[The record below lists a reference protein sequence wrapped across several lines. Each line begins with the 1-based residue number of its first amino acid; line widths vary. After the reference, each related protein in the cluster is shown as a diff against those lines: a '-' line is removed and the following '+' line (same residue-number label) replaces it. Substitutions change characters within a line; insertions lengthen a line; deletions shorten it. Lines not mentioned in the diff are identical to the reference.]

1 MNPKV
6 LGILAYVLAAVAI
19 AASLYAVIETLP
31 NYKATNDRIVSDG
44 SAIMARLLESY
55 RGTMK
60 QLAYVAAGSGAVAAI
75 LGLVASKRGWKP
87 GLVAAVL
94 GLAAFGAQF
103 AWAV

>member
-6 LGILAYVLAAVAI
+6 LGVLAYVLAV
-19 AASLYAVIETLP
+19 V
-31 NYKATNDRIVSDG
+31 
-44 SAIMARLLESY
+44 
-55 RGTMK
+55 
-60 QLAYVAAGSGAVAAI
+60 VAAGCGVVAAI